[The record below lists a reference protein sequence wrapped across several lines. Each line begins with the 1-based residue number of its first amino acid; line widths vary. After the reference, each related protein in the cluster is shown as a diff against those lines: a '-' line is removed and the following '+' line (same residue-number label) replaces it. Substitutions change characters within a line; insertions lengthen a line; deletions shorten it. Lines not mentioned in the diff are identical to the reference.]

1 MKAFVYS
8 YKIRYYKFRTA
19 VQRMIGDEMNDR
31 KQHVLKMAHQL
42 FIEKGFQNTSI
53 QDILEYSGISKGTFY
68 NYFSSKNELLIALFK
83 NLYKKLETERN
94 ELLIGQDPSDIQ
106 IFTQQIELQMRAN
119 RKNNLLA
126 LFEEVYVS
134 NDADLKDFLK
144 QSHLNLI
151 RWFYLR
157 FIDIFGEDKQP
168 YLLDCAIMF
177 SAMLNQNLKF
187 HASAF
192 KSNTSIHKVVSY
204 TVSRI
209 VKMVDELSESEEQLI
224 SPDLLTSW
232 ISDGNNTRAFREQ
245 LKDTVIAVK
254 KKIKKLEEEER
265 YLELLMF
272 IENELIHSHHPRKF
286 LIESAFA
293 SLKNEPS
300 LAEDTSLTNLE
311 QLISDFYKQ

>member
-1 MKAFVYS
+1 
-8 YKIRYYKFRTA
+8 
-19 VQRMIGDEMNDR
+19 MIGDEMNDR
-31 KQHVLKMAHQL
+31 KQHVLNMAHQL

-53 QDILEYSGISKGTFY
+53 QDILDYSGISKGTFY

-83 NLYKKLETERN
+83 TLYKKLERERN
-94 ELLIGQDPSDIQ
+94 ELLIGRDPSDIH

-144 QSHLNLI
+144 QTHLRVI

-157 FIDIFGEDKQP
+157 FIDIFGEEKQP

-177 SAMLNQNLKF
+177 SAMLNHNLKF
-187 HASAF
+187 HASAY

-204 TVSRI
+204 TVARI
-209 VKMVDELSESEEQLI
+209 VKLVDEVAEAEEQLI
-224 SPDLLTSW
+224 SPDMLGSW
-232 ISDGNNTRAFREQ
+232 ISDESNTRAFREQ
-245 LKDTVIAVK
+245 LKNTVALLK
-254 KKIKKLEEEER
+254 KKVNKIEDEER

-272 IENELIHSHHPRKF
+272 IEDELIHTHHPRKY
-286 LIESAFA
+286 LVESALA
-293 SLKNEPS
+293 SLKAEPS
-300 LAEDTSLTNLE
+300 LTKDLNLKNLE
-311 QLISDFYKQ
+311 KVINDYYKQ

>member
-1 MKAFVYS
+1 
-8 YKIRYYKFRTA
+8 
-19 VQRMIGDEMNDR
+19 MIGDEMNDR

-53 QDILEYSGISKGTFY
+53 QDILDYSGISKGTFY

-83 NLYKKLETERN
+83 TLYQKLERERN

-119 RKNNLLA
+119 RKNNLLT

-144 QSHLNLI
+144 QSHLRVI

-177 SAMLNQNLKF
+177 SAMLNHNLKF
-187 HASAF
+187 HASAY

-209 VKMVDELSESEEQLI
+209 VKMVEELAESEEQLI
-224 SPDLLTSW
+224 SPDLLNSW
-232 ISDGNNTRAFREQ
+232 FSDESNTRAFREQ
-245 LKDTVIAVK
+245 LKHIVLALK
-254 KKIKKLEEEER
+254 NKIKKVEEKER

-272 IENELIHSHHPRKF
+272 IEDELIHSHHPRKF
-286 LIESAFA
+286 LIESALA
-293 SLKNEPS
+293 SLKIEPS
-300 LAEDTSLTNLE
+300 LTEDLNLKNLE
-311 QLISDFYKQ
+311 HLINDFYKQ